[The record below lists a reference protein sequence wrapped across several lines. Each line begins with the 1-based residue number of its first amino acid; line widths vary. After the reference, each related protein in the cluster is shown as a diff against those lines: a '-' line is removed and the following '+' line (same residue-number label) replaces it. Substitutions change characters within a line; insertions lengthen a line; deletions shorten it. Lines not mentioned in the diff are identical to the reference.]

1 MQTALLQLKKNAFIN
16 NKKKILSE
24 YYDNEILRDVNQN
37 LKDKINKKTNKNYET
52 ELYANIKNINVI
64 ISFEVHTY
72 NLINDKL
79 NCKIKFEDLK
89 VICRIK
95 FDENE
100 YKHLHFTNI
109 QSGFLFGNTDLR
121 HKYEIKKTYLKHML
135 KFYYYDKFNLLY
147 IDKLNCKIKFNDD
160 PKHILLKKLG
170 INKTIPENSGEC
182 CVCFDMCG
190 SHYHYDEIPHYM
202 CINCYINYNKKN
214 ICPICK
220 KDHDDY

>member
-1 MQTALLQLKKNAFIN
+1 
-16 NKKKILSE
+16 
-24 YYDNEILRDVNQN
+24 
-37 LKDKINKKTNKNYET
+37 
-52 ELYANIKNINVI
+52 
-64 ISFEVHTY
+64 
-72 NLINDKL
+72 
-79 NCKIKFEDLK
+79 
-89 VICRIK
+89 
-95 FDENE
+95 
-100 YKHLHFTNI
+100 
-109 QSGFLFGNTDLR
+109 
-121 HKYEIKKTYLKHML
+121 ML

-170 INKTIPENSGEC
+170 INETIPENSGEC
-182 CVCFDMCG
+182 CVCYDMCG